1 MNKRIDTLKTSI
13 RPVRE
18 RLIGHPVYRS
28 IQDPAALRIFM
39 EHHVYAVW
47 DFMSLL
53 KALQQSLTCVT
64 SPWVPVGSANTR
76 YLINEIVVG
85 EESDVDERGLRTSH
99 FELYLRAM
107 EQAGADT
114 GLIAGMVEALK
125 AGRGRARARPILEA
139 EALWSGRAGMAEV
152 LSTAETPDEWELSGA
167 VRDFLDF
174 TFSTIATG
182 EVHRIAAVFTFGR
195 EDLIPDMFVR
205 IVEDLSGQG
214 SAAGSKGSFGI
225 FTYYLERHIEVD
237 GDHHSHL
244 AMAMLEELCG
254 EDDRKWEEAARS
266 AGAAL
271 EARIRLWDGVV
282 ERIDGYNNTYCAGCG
297 CGGGISGGET
307 REEGDADRRYRG

>member
-1 MNKRIDTLKTSI
+1 MSHRIEALKTSI
-13 RPVRE
+13 RPVRD
-18 RLIGHPVYRS
+18 RLIGHPIYQS
-28 IQDPAALRIFM
+28 IQSPAALRTFM

-114 GLIAGMVEALK
+114 GPVVGMVEALK
-125 AGRGRARARPILEA
+125 AGK
-139 EALWSGRAGMAEV
+139 ALAEV
-152 LSTAETPDEWELSGA
+152 LTVGGLAENAPDDRALRGPVRALSSP
-167 VRDFLDF
+167 VRDFLHF
-174 TFSTIATG
+174 TFGTIATG

-195 EDLIPDMFVR
+195 EDLIPDMFIR

-214 SAAGSKGSFGI
+214 SSAGSEGAFRI

-237 GDHHSHL
+237 GAHHSHL

-271 EARIRLWDGVV
+271 EARIKLWDGVV
-282 ERIDGYNNTYCAGCG
+282 ERIEERVVK
-297 CGGGISGGET
+297 GIP
-307 REEGDADRRYRG
+307 A